1 MVSLKVDRLIGS
13 AWCHSIEPVCGS
25 SVGTTSDRL
34 LVSMTYDMGAV
45 KHGQQALHVEAVHV
59 RWCSSCWLLSTDT
72 MLALSAY

>member
-45 KHGQQALHVEAVHV
+45 TVNRHFTWRRYTLGGVH
-59 RWCSSCWLLSTDT
+59 RAGFYQLIPCWL
-72 MLALSAY
+72 YRRIK